1 MKWRWENEEMPRG
14 VTSPEKWEK
23 MLKGSQDLSMG
34 PERIES
40 ALKAQTTPP
49 APDLTQVL
57 APNTPIPQTMMKEK

>member
-23 MLKGSQDLSMG
+23 MFKGSQDLSMG

-57 APNTPIPQTMMKEK
+57 ASNTPIPQTMMKEK